1 MSLLIKL
8 HRLLLKAEILVLLI
22 LLLAM
27 VLVAVAQ
34 IVLRNAFG
42 GGLLWA
48 DAFTRTSVLWLAL
61 MGAML
66 ASRRQQHI
74 AIDVLA
80 QRVPPVFKRAVRGF
94 AQLSTALICL
104 LAAWFGLE
112 LVRQEYSYGDMAFAG
127 IPNWW
132 CQSIIPF
139 AFAMIAL
146 RYAIA
151 AFIGSDGESA

>member
-1 MSLLIKL
+1 MSGLVKF
-8 HRLLLKAEILVLLI
+8 HRLLLRAENLILLV

-27 VLVAVAQ
+27 VLVAVLQ
-34 IVLRNAFG
+34 IVLRNLVG

-61 MGAML
+61 LGAML

-80 QRVPPVFKRAVRGF
+80 QRVPGVFKRVVRGF
-94 AQLSTALICL
+94 AQISTALICM

-112 LVRQEYSYGDMAFAG
+112 LVRQEYGYGDMAFAG
-127 IPNWW
+127 VPNWW

-139 AFAMIAL
+139 AFAVIAL
-146 RYAIA
+146 RYAVA
-151 AFIGSDGESA
+151 VFIGNDEESL